1 MEKHKKDKPKKE
13 KTRRRPRRWLR
24 FIADNTPVTEI
35 IFISTFILIR
45 WWNNSD
51 FSYFTEVF
59 VPILLFGLLAAVIFY
74 IYRTIFGPGIRA
86 HIASLILIYL
96 LYVFE
101 FVKNSHA
108 GKFVY
113 DALPNFLSSDF
124 TKSLILVLL
133 LGAACGLGAWAA
145 GWLADR
151 SDTVKRA
158 QPYKVLLF
166 AVAFI
171 FVFQLYRTGSRLF
184 ELRHQLSYRPPAVNV
199 QPAAAATAKKPDIY
213 YFVFDRY
220 NSPSSLQANFNYDN
234 SDIVNFLG
242 QQGFTT
248 RPDALSNYPFT
259 MSSISSTMKMDY
271 YPEYE
276 QLFGGQGNW
285 QSAAPYRRILSDP
298 PIAQI
303 LSGHGYTY
311 NQVSSWWD
319 FTRLNIEA
327 DNHPTQSFRLRILG
341 TNLFQSDLQR
351 DIINKSIFSPWLK
364 KGLTIGSFGL
374 LKYDLDRNPAESF
387 EAQMQA
393 VHDIAGRSNK
403 SSPQFTFAHILA
415 PHPPYV
421 FDQNGNPP
429 PYDNESNDNGVD
441 EKVKYTNELT
451 YINKRMKEMISN
463 ITRQSPD
470 AVIVIQ
476 ADEGPYPKQFR
487 GPMSENHYYDP
498 INLPEKEM
506 KQKFGIMASYRL
518 PGLSADDIKQAN
530 SSVNIFRV
538 VLDKYLGY
546 GLPTLPDCHFAVG
559 TKFNIF
565 EYTLVNDRLLGG
577 TNPDECKQYE

>member
-1 MEKHKKDKPKKE
+1 MEKHKKDKPKKL
-13 KTRRRPRRWLR
+13 TNRDRRRRWLR
-24 FIADNTPVTEI
+24 FIADNTPAAEI
-35 IFISTFILIR
+35 LFISTFILIR

-59 VPILLFGLLAAVIFY
+59 VPILLFGILAAIVYY
-74 IYRTIFGPGIRA
+74 IYRAIFGPGIRV

-101 FVKNSHA
+101 FVKNSSL

-113 DALPNFLSSDF
+113 DTLPNLLSSDF
-124 TKSLILVLL
+124 AKSLILAVVIGLL
-133 LGAACGLGAWAA
+133 CGLAAWAA
-145 GWLADR
+145 GWLIER
-151 SDTVKRA
+151 SETVKRA

-166 AVAFI
+166 AVVFI
-171 FVFQLYRTGSRLF
+171 FVFQLYRTGTRLF
-184 ELRHQLSYRPPAVNV
+184 ELRHQLTYRPPAASI
-199 QPAAAATAKKPDIY
+199 QPVSSASAKPDIY

-220 NSPSSLQANFNYDN
+220 NSPSSLEANFDYDN

-259 MSSISSTMKMDY
+259 MSSVSSTLSMDY
-271 YPEYE
+271 FPQYE
-276 QLFGGQGNW
+276 KMFAGQGKW
-285 QSAAPYRRILSDP
+285 QSAAPYRRILSDSP
-298 PIAQI
+298 LAQI
-303 LSGHGYTY
+303 LKNQGYNY

-327 DNHPTQSFRLRILG
+327 DNNPTQSFRLRLL
-341 TNLFQSDLQR
+341 NKDFYQSDLQR
-351 DIINKSIFSPWLK
+351 DIINKSMLSPWLK
-364 KGLTIGSFGL
+364 KGLSAGSFAFI
-374 LKYDLDRNPAESF
+374 KYDLDRNPAENF
-387 EAQMQA
+387 EAQMSA
-393 VHDIAGRSNK
+393 LKDIANRTDK
-403 SSPQFTFAHILA
+403 SAPQFSFAHILA

-441 EKVKYTNELT
+441 EKIKYTNELT
-451 YINKRMKEMISN
+451 YINKRIKDLIST
-463 ITRQSPD
+463 ITAQSPG
-470 AVIVIQ
+470 AVIIIQ

-487 GPMSENHYYDP
+487 GPMSENLYYDP

-506 KQKFGIMASYRL
+506 KQKFGVMASYRL

-530 SSVNIFRV
+530 SSVNVFRV
-538 VLDKYLGY
+538 VLDKYLGFS
-546 GLPTLPDCHFAVG
+546 LPTLPDCHFAVG

-565 EYTLVNDRLLGG
+565 DYTLVNDRLLGG